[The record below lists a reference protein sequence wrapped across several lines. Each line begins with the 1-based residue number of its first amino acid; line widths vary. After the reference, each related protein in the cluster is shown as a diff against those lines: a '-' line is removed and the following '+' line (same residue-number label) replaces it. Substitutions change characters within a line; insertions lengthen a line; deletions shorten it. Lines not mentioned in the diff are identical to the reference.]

1 VTAPKL
7 RRILRRRTRAVSDD
21 GSMSLRDHLVE
32 LRQRLIKALLFIALG
47 AVVGWLLYPYIL
59 DILKEPYCSIPAE
72 RRFPPDVNGEC
83 KLTFFGPLD
92 GFLLRFKVAG
102 IAGALLSAPLWL
114 YQLWAFVTPGLRRS
128 ERRWTVAFVAASTVL
143 FAAGAALSYLT
154 LSKALGLLIT
164 TAGEG
169 TVAAIEVTRYLGFV
183 TTMLLV
189 FGVSFELPLLV
200 IMLNLVGI
208 LPYRVLAKWQR
219 TAIFLIFVFAAV
231 ATPSQDPIS
240 MSMLALPM
248 CLLFEGAVL
257 VAFVHDRRRARRDAI
272 ESFHALS
279 DDEASPLDTTP
290 SSLDAVTDVDQ
301 VTDLGEVDAG
311 GGAGRR

>member
-59 DILKEPYCSIPAE
+59 DILKEPYCSIPAD

-92 GFLLRFKVAG
+92 GFLLRFKVAA
-102 IAGALLSAPLWL
+102 IAGALLSAPFWL

-154 LSKALGLLIT
+154 LSKALGLLIA

-208 LPYRVLAKWQR
+208 LPYRMLAKWQR

-257 VAFVHDRRRARRDAI
+257 IAFFHDRRRARRDAI

>member
-32 LRQRLIKALLFIALG
+32 LRQRLIKALLFVALG

-59 DILKEPYCSIPAE
+59 DILKEPYCSIPAD

-92 GFLLRFKVAG
+92 GFLLRFKVAA
-102 IAGALLSAPLWL
+102 IAGALLSAPFWL

-128 ERRWTVAFVAASTVL
+128 ERRWTVVFVAASTVL

-154 LSKALGLLIT
+154 LSKALSLLIT

-169 TVAAIEVTRYLGFV
+169 TVAAIEANGPIRSLAGPIARADVGTVERHIQALRDRAPALLPTYLD
-183 TTMLLV
+183 
-189 FGVSFELPLLV
+189 
-200 IMLNLVGI
+200 I
-208 LPYRVLAKWQR
+208 
-219 TAIFLIFVFAAV
+219 
-231 ATPSQDPIS
+231 
-240 MSMLALPM
+240 
-248 CLLFEGAVL
+248 
-257 VAFVHDRRRARRDAI
+257 ARRSLAI
-272 ESFHALS
+272 A
-279 DDEASPLDTTP
+279 EAKGGAAKVK
-290 SSLDAVTDVDQ
+290 LDALRALLDRT
-301 VTDLGEVDAG
+301 E
-311 GGAGRR
+311 